1 MKIIDNFL
9 DTKDFKTISDEV
21 LGNYFTWSYWYR
33 VSDDND
39 NNDYCN
45 SKFYHIAFR
54 DIQLTSAVN
63 LLAPFIN
70 DERLECNGMKRII
83 LNSYP
88 WTPTVYEHGVHEDYM
103 FPHRG
108 ALLNLTTCDGYTV
121 IEDEK
126 IPSVAN
132 RVILFDPSKPHYGT
146 TTSNAKRRV
155 IVNFNYF

>member
-9 DTKDFKTISDEV
+9 NSEDFKTISNEI
-21 LGNYFTWSYWYR
+21 LNQYFTWSFWHQ

-39 NNDYCN
+39 THTYWN
-45 SKFYHIAFR
+45 SKFYHLAFEN
-54 DIQLTSAVN
+54 IQLTSAVDI
-63 LLAPFIN
+63 LLPFIN
-70 DERLECNGMKRII
+70 DERLQCNGMKRII

-88 WTPTVYEHGVHEDYM
+88 WTPKVHEHGVHEDYM
-103 FPHRG
+103 FPHKG

-121 IEDEK
+121 IENKK

-146 TTSNAKRRV
+146 TTSNAQRRV